1 MYKETIGKIYIKNGQ
16 ILEIENICNEKVKN
30 NSIYEV
36 IRMVRGV
43 PLFMEDHIIRL
54 VNSASLMGYDIKES
68 IPSIF
73 DGVGKL
79 ILGNSFIDGNFKIL
93 ISEKNGSINYICF
106 FIESHYPDEEMY
118 KNGVPSVLY
127 FNERENPNAK
137 ALNLEYKSKTKKI
150 LEETKAYEAL
160 LVNEKDFLTEGS
172 RSNLFIII
180 EGCVYTSPGKD
191 VLPGITR
198 QKVLKLCHQLL
209 IPIVETD
216 LHVDILAE
224 ADAIFITGTSP
235 KILPI
240 STVNGD
246 IVGSPNNKILHR
258 IIDAYNDEILDYFN
272 SCDF

>member
-16 ILEIENICNEKVKN
+16 LFEIENMYNEEVKN

-36 IRMVRGV
+36 IRMVKGV

-54 VNSASLMGYDIKES
+54 VNSASLMGYDIKENIS
-68 IPSIF
+68 TIF

-79 ILGNSFIDGNFKIL
+79 ILGNDFIDGNFKIL

-118 KNGVPSVLY
+118 KKGVPSVLY
-127 FNERENPNAK
+127 FTERENPNAK
-137 ALNLEYKSKTKKI
+137 ALNLEYKSKVKKI

-160 LVNEKDFLTEGS
+160 LVNEKGFLTEGS
-172 RSNLFIII
+172 RSSLFIVI
-180 EGCVYTSPGKD
+180 EGCVYTSPGKG
-191 VLPGITR
+191 VLLGITR
-198 QKVLKLCHQLL
+198 QKVLKLCRQLL
-209 IPIVETD
+209 IPIMETD

-224 ADAIFITGTSP
+224 ADALFITGTSP

-246 IVGSPNNKILHR
+246 AVGSPNNKILQR
-258 IIDAYNDEILDYFN
+258 IIDAYNNEIMDYIS
-272 SCDF
+272 SCDL